1 MPTNRSFNLNLIGSG
16 GNNISIKTASS
27 TIGSGLSK
35 GVYLPKSLF
44 TPSSYFSYQSPYNKQ
59 IGGSGFDYRRL
70 PPNVDWGLLFN
81 LAVFTIFVCSFFYIC
96 LYRYRNKQKI
106 RKENELKQKKLVY
119 EFNKALKE
127 KHRQETVKKYNQ
139 MLENKRMNQ
148 MTIGGGL
155 NNFVA
160 DFENP
165 YLIKNDDLSLNSNN
179 HNKTFISGKIIK
191 PTNNEILILKDETII
206 KKITINNQKYIIIL
220 FV

>member
-81 LAVFTIFVCSFFYIC
+81 LAVFTIFVCSFFYIF
-96 LYRYRNKQKI
+96 K
-106 RKENELKQKKLVY
+106 KEFELVHLHQYHK
-119 EFNKALKE
+119 F
-127 KHRQETVKKYNQ
+127 
-139 MLENKRMNQ
+139 
-148 MTIGGGL
+148 
-155 NNFVA
+155 
-160 DFENP
+160 FEAP
-165 YLIKNDDLSLNSNN
+165 LWCHVL
-179 HNKTFISGKIIK
+179 
-191 PTNNEILILKDETII
+191 
-206 KKITINNQKYIIIL
+206 
-220 FV
+220 